1 MPRIGLNLI
10 KNDERRALIEETL
23 RLLLQEFGKNLLS
36 VVVFG
41 SVARGEEKPESDTDL
56 LIVSR
61 SFPESLS
68 DRMDQLAKILIQL
81 EETKQ
86 HKEMRRE
93 AINTWIQFHP
103 LKPEEAK
110 LHRPIYLD
118 MVEDSII
125 IYDRDKFI
133 EATLSNLKRKLK
145 ELGAKR
151 IFLNNGSWYWD
162 LKPSI
167 QQGEVVEI

>member
-1 MPRIGLNLI
+1 
-10 KNDERRALIEETL
+10 
-23 RLLLQEFGKNLLS
+23 
-36 VVVFG
+36 
-41 SVARGEEKPESDTDL
+41 
-56 LIVSR
+56 
-61 SFPESLS
+61 
-68 DRMDQLAKILIQL
+68 MDQLAKILIQL
-81 EETKQ
+81 EKTEQ
-86 HKEMRRE
+86 HKEMRRK

-103 LKPEEAK
+103 LNPEEAK

-145 ELGAKR
+145 KLGAKR
-151 IFLNNGSWYWD
+151 IFLKDGTWYWD
-162 LKPSI
+162 LKPDI